1 MVSDHR
7 RAGPDIKLLAG
18 RKLFRGSFHRLANRE
33 EKGGKVLKDFER
45 WSPRPAN
52 FVVPFF
58 SSSSPSCFCCRRCF
72 RFESYSFLTD
82 IRQVCNF
89 RVYFELNVK

>member
-33 EKGGKVLKDFER
+33 GKGGKVLKDFER

>member
-33 EKGGKVLKDFER
+33 GEEEKVLKDFER
-45 WSPRPAN
+45 WSPRPTN

-58 SSSSPSCFCCRRCF
+58 FF
-72 RFESYSFLTD
+72 FFSFLLLLSTMFS
-82 IRQVCNF
+82 V
-89 RVYFELNVK
+89 

>member
-33 EKGGKVLKDFER
+33 GKGEKVLKDFER
-45 WSPRPAN
+45 
-52 FVVPFF
+52 
-58 SSSSPSCFCCRRCF
+58 
-72 RFESYSFLTD
+72 
-82 IRQVCNF
+82 
-89 RVYFELNVK
+89 

>member
-33 EKGGKVLKDFER
+33 GEGGKERGRVLKDFER

-52 FVVPFF
+52 FVVAFFFFFF
-58 SSSSPSCFCCRRCF
+58 S
-72 RFESYSFLTD
+72 FLLLLSTMFS
-82 IRQVCNF
+82 V
-89 RVYFELNVK
+89 